1 MGEREREREGGER
14 ERRGREGEEGEERER
29 RRVERREEE
38 EGYRR
43 EGEEKEML
51 LSLGSV
57 TYHLFLP
64 LLHSYPESV
73 PVHDSHHHK
82 HNGFKRN
89 LFKRHKRK
97 TVHGS
102 RSLSSSDNNLSR
114 GSGNLAKRGRSRSNL
129 SLGHAPSMTSVV
141 EEPRRSISNAS
152 E

>member
-1 MGEREREREGGER
+1 MGERKGEAGRRRGGGEG
-14 ERRGREGEEGEERER
+14 EEGGREGEERRVGERKKGGGRER
-29 RRVERREEE
+29 R
-38 EGYRR
+38 
-43 EGEEKEML
+43 KEML
-51 LSLGSV
+51 LSLGS
-57 TYHLFLP
+57 TTHHLFLP